1 MNMKLNKIA
10 IENFKGIKQ
19 FEADFDGENATIK
32 AANGIGKT
40 SIYDAFLWLL
50 YGKDSSGRKDFE
62 LRPLDKD
69 NQPIRGLTVSV
80 QGILDFDGV
89 KHTFRKEHHE
99 NIVKDQLRGY
109 STLCWI
115 DDVPKKVSE
124 YSEAIGSLISEDTLK
139 VLTDIY
145 FFNSKM
151 HWTDRRKILLEMA
164 GEIAQPS
171 GYDRFLSELKGRSVD
186 DYKKTLLAQKK
197 RYEAELAEIPPRIDE
212 LQRGLASYANAE
224 PPDRK
229 SIEAERLKIKNS
241 IDALAKKRAAL
252 LDQEKARQEKID
264 RLNALK
270 LKRLEREAE
279 LKNDTT
285 GVQHLL
291 DEKQKLDI
299 DISDRK
305 RAVHEIESA
314 IQDCDAE
321 IDAKKRKQAS
331 LQSILQQVKAKYQE
345 VKSTTIKVEDVTCP
359 ACGQPLPPD
368 KIMSI
373 KAEHESKKK
382 SQLFDLAEE
391 GNKTKKQIDEIQQ
404 EIDSIVEK
412 RKSLL
417 DDLDKAQIL
426 LRESDEYRAE
436 RLPEIDRQLQHRP
449 QVDPRS
455 DTIWKQLTHDIEA
468 LEKDIGESVSNQL
481 DKIEKERQSL
491 ERELEQVNIALLQY
505 DRICADTARIKDLEA
520 YEREISQSIASIDE
534 LLAEIDR
541 YKAEQSALIE
551 KSVNGLFKH
560 VSFKMFNELLNGGY
574 EDCCEAMLHGVP
586 YSDLSTGEKI
596 LVGVD
601 VINALSKHYGY
612 QVVLFLDNSESLTF
626 QIETDM
632 QVIHLIADP
641 KRKKLKVETIT
652 D

>member
-1 MNMKLNKIA
+1 MKICLDRIE
-10 IENFKGIKQ
+10 IENFRGIKK
-19 FEADFDGENATIK
+19 FSATFGADNRIYGE
-32 AANGIGKT
+32 NGIGKT

-99 NIVKDQLRGY
+99 NIIKKQLRGY
-109 STLCWI
+109 NTLCWI

-124 YSEAIGSLISEDTLK
+124 YSEAINEIIPENTLK
-139 VLTDIY
+139 LLTDIY
-145 FFNSKM
+145 FFCGKM
-151 HWTDRRKILLEMA
+151 HWTERRKILLEMA
-164 GEIAQPS
+164 GKIAQPS
-171 GYDRFLSELKGRSVD
+171 GYDRLLSELKGRSID
-186 DYKKTLLAQKK
+186 DYKKTLIAQKK

-285 GVQHLL
+285 GIQHLL

-299 DISDRK
+299 AISDRK
-305 RAVHEIESA
+305 RAIHEVESA
-314 IQDCDAE
+314 MQDCDAE
-321 IDAKKRKQAS
+321 IEAKKRKQAS
-331 LQSILQQVKAKYQE
+331 LQSVLQQIKTRYQE
-345 VKSTTIKVEDVTCP
+345 IKSIKIKVEDVTCP

-368 KIMSI
+368 KIESI
-373 KAEHESKKK
+373 MAEHETKKK
-382 SQLFDLAEE
+382 SQLFALAEE
-391 GNKTKKQIDEIQQ
+391 GNKTKKQIDDMQK

-412 RKSLL
+412 RKALL
-417 DDLDKAQIL
+417 DDLEKAQIL
-426 LRESDEYRAE
+426 FREAEEYRAE

-468 LEKDIGESVSNQL
+468 LEKDIGESVSSQL

-560 VSFKMFNELLNGGY
+560 VSFKMFKELLNGGF
-574 EDCCEAMLHGVP
+574 EDCCEATLHGVP
-586 YSDLSTGEKI
+586 YNDLSTGEKI

-601 VINALSKHYGY
+601 VINALSRYYDY

-626 QIETDM
+626 SIETDM
-632 QVIHLIADP
+632 QVIRLIADP
-641 KRKKLKVETIT
+641 TRKNLEVETI
-652 D
+652 